1 MGVERIIGID
11 FGTSTSVIRVKRY
24 KDSQPVGDPLEVK
37 QITFDLGSTMVPT
50 LVQKRRNNGETVYF
64 GYDANVPHKDTNTFS
79 NFKIDLENP
88 DPEIRQQAKELTS
101 EFFAYMAKIYK
112 AQSDGGHLG
121 ESSDQEH
128 TIISYPVKWSDE
140 TKAFMC
146 ETAKAAGFPNVEGL
160 DEARAAIQAVT
171 VQNAGMLIKKGYF
184 KNDTPVTI
192 LLIDMGAGTTDLVL
206 CRHIPGTTPK
216 TEILCTWPQSGNVL
230 FGGSEVDKILRK
242 IIYDCLPAD
251 SANPILKRLTES
263 TFKTWKERFVSPA
276 LSRNESVEEFSEL
289 DASTDMLEIEAS
301 YCINR
306 ESFETAA
313 TKYLQEFPKLVND
326 CLRNGNLTGNDVDL
340 VILTGGHSQWYF
352 VQEMLQGKMNQFGT
366 ITLDKIQ
373 KDTDRIIPI
382 TLPQETVALGLVYGK
397 MVPRFENV
405 STKQSS
411 ISSTST
417 KKNEINNVSKVMSQE
432 LTVNSLKERTHG
444 AAVFAAD
451 GLTIGLRSDGTVVA
465 TGKNEYGQCNVSDW
479 HDIIAVSS
487 SGTHTVGL
495 KSDGTVVAAGDN
507 SRVMTEEKGFFIKR
521 RMSRRIETGACNVA
535 NWHDIIAITTSPDAT
550 YGLTKN
556 GAIVAT
562 DNKYSSVSGWND
574 VIAITWRDDNLFGL
588 RKNGTLVAARQIE
601 LQKKWNNLIAISNN
615 VGHVFGLKKDGT
627 IIISSD
633 RLGLDEGLLK
643 NGMGILPEV
652 RKLHNIIA
660 ISSSGNYLD
669 KEEKLVCVKE
679 DGSVISLEQGGKYIG
694 NYHITKLDFQNVIM
708 VSNSWRHT
716 VGLKADGTVVTTGD
730 NSYGQCNVQFWEL
743 F

>member
-24 KDSQPVGDPLEVK
+24 KDGQPVGDPLEVK

-50 LVQKRRNNGETVYF
+50 LVQKRDTGETIYF
-64 GYDANVPHKDTNTFS
+64 GYDANIPHKGTKTFS
-79 NFKIDLENP
+79 NFKVDLENS

-140 TKAFMC
+140 TKSFMQ

-171 VQNAGMLIKKGYF
+171 VQNADMLRKKGYF
-184 KNDTPVTI
+184 KDGIPTTI

-206 CRHIPGTTPK
+206 CRHTPGGTPK
-216 TEILCTWPQSGNVL
+216 TEILCTWPQSGNTL

-289 DASTDMLEIEAS
+289 DASTDMLGIEAS

-313 TKYLQEFPKLVND
+313 TEYLQEFPELINN

-352 VQEMLQGKMNQFGT
+352 VQEMLQEKMNQFGT

-397 MVPRFENV
+397 MVPRFENAF
-405 STKQSS
+405 TKQSS
-411 ISSTST
+411 ISSTSA
-417 KKNEINNVSKVMSQE
+417 KKNEINNVSKAMSQE

-444 AAVFAAD
+444 ATVFAAD
-451 GLTIGLRSDGTVVA
+451 DLTIGLRSDGTVVA
-465 TGKNEYGQCNVSDW
+465 TGDNTYGQCDVGDW

-487 SGTHTVGL
+487 SGLHTVGL
-495 KSDGTVVAAGDN
+495 KSDGTVVATGDN
-507 SRVMTEEKGFFIKR
+507 SSVITEEKGFFIKR

-550 YGLTKN
+550 YGLMKN
-556 GAIVAT
+556 GTIVAT

-574 VIAITWRDDNLFGL
+574 VIAISYGLGGLFGL
-588 RKNGTLVAARQIE
+588 RKNGTLVAVNRIE
-601 LQKKWNNLIAISNN
+601 SQEKWNNLTAISCN
-615 VGHVFGLKKDGT
+615 GKRQFGLKNDGT
-627 IIISSD
+627 IICTRDDVWDKVWDDNNYI
-633 RLGLDEGLLK
+633 
-643 NGMGILPEV
+643 GIV
-652 RKLHNIIA
+652 TNVHKLHNIIA
-660 ISSSGNYLD
+660 ISSAGD
-669 KEEKLVCVKE
+669 DIDEIVCVKE
-679 DGSVISLEQGGKYIG
+679 DGSVISVGEYDWLE
-694 NYHITKLDFQNVIM
+694 KLDFQNIIM
-708 VSNSWRHT
+708 VSNSLYHT
-716 VGLKADGTVVTTGD
+716 VGLKADGTVVATGD
-730 NSYGQCNVQFWEL
+730 NSHGQCNVQSWKL